1 VLPLPPAPVVLML
14 VRFSELDAKG
24 QAAFLDALNAYL
36 YASPQQRRRLR
47 DAWRL
52 HDYGA
57 PCAEDPP
64 CNDAPGL
71 G

>member
-1 VLPLPPAPVVLML
+1 MIML
-14 VRFSELDAKG
+14 ARFSELDAKG
-24 QAAFLDALNAYL
+24 QSAFLEALNAYL

-52 HDYGA
+52 HGGDA
-57 PCAEDPP
+57 PCAGEPP
-64 CNDAPGL
+64 CNVPPGA